1 MNEKREWSGKKL
13 IPFDSF
19 FCAAVCQFNEFT
31 VDLCASDWMRDAFFY
46 FVFFVGNL
54 IRSAIMVW
62 GLMNIDNV

>member
-13 IPFDSF
+13 IPFVSF

-46 FVFFVGNL
+46 FVFFCWKFNSLGNYGVGFDEY
-54 IRSAIMVW
+54 R
-62 GLMNIDNV
+62 